1 MRISL
6 PYLFEV
12 VYFPTAPLFMNSFQ
26 MLSKCC
32 HEDILPFKNP
42 VSMRVCGV
50 LTTIPTLFRDY
61 HLSYF
66 TSISSHF
73 SAVLALFF
81 FVLFS
86 LSSLVL
92 QNMLQLSFLN
102 SSLRF
107 AGHIFPN
114 KKPNISLSFF
124 LSIRY
129 IQSVY

>member
-1 MRISL
+1 MFRLIKTQLYAFNKSILTYSL
-6 PYLFEV
+6 NIKDIRNNIK
-12 VYFPTAPLFMNSFQ
+12 TASNHQ
-26 MLSKCC
+26 TACC
-32 HEDILPFKNP
+32 WIFILNFIT
-42 VSMRVCGV
+42 R
-50 LTTIPTLFRDY
+50 TLFRDY
-61 HLSYF
+61 HLYYF
-66 TSISSHF
+66 ISILRRF
-73 SAVLALFF
+73 CTVLRLFF
-81 FVLFS
+81 AVLFS